1 MLMWLNSS
9 ISKGKTQEM
18 AQISLQDLNLVQ
30 DHMVSMAKEVDLL
43 EVAETHQID
52 HNVKF
57 VEKLVTLLWIA
68 ITYLTLSLVPNQVQK
83 MPNLRILHNMTIQ
96 D

>member
-1 MLMWLNSS
+1 
-9 ISKGKTQEM
+9 M
-18 AQISLQDLNLVQ
+18 AQISLQDSNLVQ
-30 DHMVSMAKEVDLL
+30 DLMVFMVEGVDLVK
-43 EVAETHQID
+43 EAETHQIGQ
-52 HNVKF
+52 HVKF